1 MNFYGEKMD
10 YRIFCNILN
19 KQIFENSKRDLIE
32 KIAEYPDR
40 YIGLFRPTKPRAK
53 LLQNLLQSHEIRFGD
68 ALEVVFKQYFEEL
81 GYKLLEN
88 KIYSGDDELD
98 LDQIFRDSKF
108 VYFVEQKVRDD
119 HDSTKKRG
127 QMENFE
133 KKIEALLDSFSEK
146 ELKCFT
152 YFIDPS
158 LVKNK
163 NYYLEKLQ
171 TIRVNYNVSVELC
184 YGKEFWS
191 LIGHQEIWDELLKHL
206 KTWKDEIPE
215 MPSINFDE
223 NAASSFDEI
232 KNHKTIVFRRL
243 FENAEVIKNIFPI
256 LFPRNEV
263 LKLLANYFMER
274 SKEKTI
280 YKNLAEMLDKII
292 HNFS

>member
-1 MNFYGEKMD
+1 MEYSV
-10 YRIFCNILN
+10 FCGILT

-53 LLQNLLQSHEIRFGD
+53 LLQNLLQSNEIRFGD
-68 ALEVVFKQYFEEL
+68 ALELVFKQYFEEL

-88 KIYSGDDELD
+88 KIHSGNDELN
-98 LDQIFRDSKF
+98 LDQIFRDSEF
-108 VYFVEQKVRDD
+108 VYFAEQKVRDD

-171 TIRVNYNVSVELC
+171 TIRVNYNVSAELC

-191 LIGHQEIWDELLKHL
+191 LINHPEIWDELLTHL
-206 KTWKDEIPE
+206 RKWKDEIPE

-223 NAASSFDEI
+223 NAQNTFDEI
-232 KNHKTIVFRRL
+232 KNHKTIIFRKL
-243 FENAEVIKNIFPI
+243 FENVEVVENIFPI
-256 LFPRNEV
+256 LFPQNKV
-263 LKLLANYFMER
+263 LRLLMDYFKQK

-292 HNFS
+292 HH

>member
-1 MNFYGEKMD
+1 MSFYRGKME
-10 YRIFCNILN
+10 YSVFCGILT

-53 LLQNLLQSHEIRFGD
+53 LLQNLLQSNEIRFGD
-68 ALEVVFKQYFEEL
+68 ALELVFKQYFEEL

-88 KIYSGDDELD
+88 KIHSGNDELN
-98 LDQIFRDSKF
+98 LDQIFRDSEF
-108 VYFVEQKVRDD
+108 VYFAEQKVRDD

-171 TIRVNYNVSVELC
+171 TIRVNYNVSAELC

-191 LIGHQEIWDELLKHL
+191 LINHPEIWDELLTHL
-206 KTWKDEIPE
+206 RKWKDEIPE

-223 NAASSFDEI
+223 NAQNTFDEI
-232 KNHKTIVFRRL
+232 KNHKTIIFRKL
-243 FENAEVIKNIFPI
+243 FENVEVVENIFPI
-256 LFPRNEV
+256 LFPQNKV
-263 LKLLANYFMER
+263 LRLLMDYFKQK

-292 HNFS
+292 HH